1 MNQEYWRGKNVL
13 VTGINGFIGG
23 NLTRVLIEKGA
34 NVFGLIRNIDKQTF
48 LHFEGLSDQVVLIMG
63 DLVDKTLMER
73 IVSEENINVV
83 YHLGAQVEVGVGL
96 QNPYLTFE
104 TNIRG
109 TYTLLEA
116 IRRHSE
122 GIESIVIA
130 SSDKAYGSYDIS
142 KMPYREDYPLIPK
155 YPYDT
160 SKACADMIAK
170 VYTSEVYRLP
180 IVVTRFSNI
189 YGPGQL
195 NFSALIPDGIRSAL
209 RYSKFE
215 PRGDGSMIRDFIFS
229 EDVANLYLKIG
240 EQLAKKPNKLTGEI
254 FNAGTNSPISIREV
268 LETIF
273 KAVSNEKDFDKIII
287 QMEGRKTAGE
297 ISHQYMD
304 YEKVNEYFNWS
315 PSHSFSKGID
325 KTISW
330 YKRYLETYL
339 KKNG

>member
-1 MNQEYWRGKNVL
+1 MNQGYWKGKNVL

-23 NLTRVLIEKGA
+23 NLTKLLIEKGA
-34 NVFGLIRNIDKQTF
+34 NVFGLIRNIDKHTF
-48 LHFEGLSDQVVLIMG
+48 LYFEELSDHVVLIKG
-63 DLVDKTLMER
+63 ELVDKTLLER

-83 YHLGAQVEVGVGL
+83 YHLAAQVEIGVGL

-116 IRRHSE
+116 IRCHPES
-122 GIESIVIA
+122 IESIVIA

-142 KMPYREDYPLIPK
+142 KMPYREEYPLIPK

-170 VYTSEVYRLP
+170 VYTSEVFRLP
-180 IVVTRFSNI
+180 IIITRFSNI

-215 PRGDGSMIRDFIFS
+215 PRGDGSMTRDFIFS
-229 EDVANLYLKIG
+229 EDVADLYLEIG
-240 EQLAKKPNKLTGEI
+240 VQLAKKQDRLTGEI
-254 FNAGTNSPISIREV
+254 FNAGTNSPISIRKV

-273 KAVSNEKDFDKIII
+273 KKVNNPEDLDKIIRR
-287 QMEGRKTAGE
+287 MKDKKTTGE

-304 YEKVNEYFNWS
+304 YQKVNEYFNWT
-315 PSHSFSKGID
+315 PTHSFPKGID

-330 YKRYLETYL
+330 YKRYLQRNLET
-339 KKNG
+339 

>member
-1 MNQEYWRGKNVL
+1 MNQVYWKGKNVL

-23 NLTRVLIEKGA
+23 NLTKLLIEKGA

-48 LHFEGLSDQVVLIMG
+48 LYFEGLSKQVTLIKG
-63 DLVDKTLMER
+63 DLVDKTLVER
-73 IVSEENINVV
+73 IISEENINVV
-83 YHLGAQVEVGVGL
+83 YHLAAQVEVGVGL

-116 IRRHSE
+116 IRCHS
-122 GIESIVIA
+122 GSIESIVIA

-170 VYTSEVYRLP
+170 VYTSEVFKLP
-180 IVVTRFSNI
+180 IIITRFSNI

-215 PRGDGSMIRDFIFS
+215 PRGDGSMTRDFIFS
-229 EDVANLYLKIG
+229 EDVADLYLEIG
-240 EQLAKKPNKLTGEI
+240 VQLAKKQDKLMGEI
-254 FNAGTNSPISIREV
+254 FNAGTNSPISIRKV

-273 KAVSNEKDFDKIII
+273 KKVNNPEDLDKII
-287 QMEGRKTAGE
+287 QRMKDKKTTGE

-304 YEKVNEYFNWS
+304 YQKVNEYFNWS
-315 PSHSFSKGID
+315 PTHSFSKGID

-330 YKRYLETYL
+330 YKRYLQRNL
-339 KKNG
+339 